1 MTNPSVEQDTLEQLL
16 KSPPETLMEL
26 ANTVGAAVQLNT
38 NPNYSLQDKIN
49 IASIMLNHA
58 YMALEQCG
66 CVISTVVV
74 SAGAKGQAISR
85 YQSGNSWSQ
94 LQ

>member
-1 MTNPSVEQDTLEQLL
+1 MTNQSVEQDTLEQLL
-16 KSPPETLMEL
+16 RSSPETIMEL
-26 ANTVGAAVQLNT
+26 ANTIGAVVQLNT
-38 NPNYSLQDKIN
+38 NPNYLVQDKIN
-49 IASIMLNHA
+49 IASVMLNHA

-66 CVISTVVV
+66 CVISTIVV
-74 SAGAKGQAISR
+74 AEGTKGQAISK